1 MQSLKLRFKSFQSL
15 LIVLKE
21 TCEALLQFKILLPG
35 VCGITLMLSASC
47 DKNDNDPS
55 PADFA
60 RCAHIDRTD
69 TVWGEFFYDV
79 CLNNP
84 WPTELPPA
92 TQEGLST
99 FGGIINDTLLFVAG
113 SPRGFAHETATI
125 KTISLAD
132 GSELPHRNLFAG
144 MGTYDAID
152 SSSIICNFAFLNSGL
167 FPAGHNIN
175 RANIRVS
182 THDPSID
189 GYYLLDTNNYVIN
202 VSRWDSQVVA
212 GTLEAW
218 FIDVSNS
225 SRRLQLS
232 EARFDLKVRPQ

>member
-21 TCEALLQFKILLPG
+21 TCEALLQCKILLPG
-35 VCGITLMLSASC
+35 VCGIIIMLSASC
-47 DKNDNDPS
+47 DKNDDDPS

-113 SPRGFAHETATI
+113 SPRSFPDETARA
-125 KTISLAD
+125 KL
-132 GSELPHRNLFAG
+132 
-144 MGTYDAID
+144 TY
-152 SSSIICNFAFLNSGL
+152 LRGGGL
-167 FPAGHNIN
+167 LRQGYSWQVLEPTTQSTLVGY
-175 RANIRVS
+175 VS
-182 THDPSID
+182 VCHCYP
-189 GYYLLDTNNYVIN
+189 LV
-202 VSRWDSQVVA
+202 
-212 GTLEAW
+212 
-218 FIDVSNS
+218 
-225 SRRLQLS
+225 
-232 EARFDLKVRPQ
+232 